1 MVLTE
6 MRSDINQQ
14 LFDFIFRKKQSGFD
28 TLSTLCEIFVI
39 EQEWINIIC
48 EELEPQIKWTINL
61 STCLIILD

>member
-14 LFDFIFRKKQSGFD
+14 LFDRIFRKKQSGFD
-28 TLSTLCEIFVI
+28 TLSTLCEIFEI

-48 EELEPQIKWTINL
+48 EELEPQIK
-61 STCLIILD
+61 